1 MQEQANLFPTSQKKR
16 PWSVFS
22 KDNPLCGKMER
33 GLGNSART
41 DKTRHP
47 KPDDGF
53 VKRIELRNKIQSKT
67 IFFPYRRGFR
77 LQDPKPNVSHNVQ
90 IPGNL

>member
-53 VKRIELRNKIQSKT
+53 VKRIDSN
-67 IFFPYRRGFR
+67 
-77 LQDPKPNVSHNVQ
+77 
-90 IPGNL
+90 

>member
-47 KPDDGF
+47 KPDD
-53 VKRIELRNKIQSKT
+53 
-67 IFFPYRRGFR
+67 
-77 LQDPKPNVSHNVQ
+77 
-90 IPGNL
+90 PGL